1 MLLKLESTFRL
12 DCHKAAIWNRI
23 SELYLDVY
31 CSVTGFDFFLCQIH
45 KHRDSLFSK
54 KKKDFKRHSR
64 IYFPKDILF
73 VTIST
78 MLVSVVWDFLNQ
90 KESQN
95 KKYLLEMSTKKYI
108 HVHVYASNCM
118 ARFNAEFFCLNIFFL
133 QLLLWKA
140 CCVIILYFCL
150 PIHLQIDSQISHF
163 SMFFHS
169 AWLNKIFRFLHSKSN
184 HVVTRI

>member
-1 MLLKLESTFRL
+1 MLKLESTFRL

-54 KKKDFKRHSR
+54 NKNDFKRHSR

-95 KKYLLEMSTKKYI
+95 KKYLLEMNTKKYI
-108 HVHVYASNCM
+108 HVHVYTSNCM
-118 ARFNAEFFCLNIFFL
+118 ARFNAIFFGLNIFFFYNYCFEKL
-133 QLLLWKA
+133 VAL
-140 CCVIILYFCL
+140 
-150 PIHLQIDSQISHF
+150 
-163 SMFFHS
+163 
-169 AWLNKIFRFLHSKSN
+169 
-184 HVVTRI
+184 

>member
-1 MLLKLESTFRL
+1 MLESTFRL
-12 DCHKAAIWNRI
+12 DCHKAAIWNQI

-54 KKKDFKRHSR
+54 KNNDFKRHSR

-73 VTIST
+73 VTIFT
-78 MLVSVVWDFLNQ
+78 MLVSVVWDLLNQ

-95 KKYLLEMSTKKYI
+95 KKNICLKWIPKNIYMYMYTLQTVWPDSMQYFSFFKYL
-108 HVHVYASNCM
+108 
-118 ARFNAEFFCLNIFFL
+118 FL

-140 CCVIILYFCL
+140 CCVTFLYFCL
-150 PIHLQIDSQISHF
+150 PLHL
-163 SMFFHS
+163 
-169 AWLNKIFRFLHSKSN
+169 
-184 HVVTRI
+184 

>member
-1 MLLKLESTFRL
+1 MLESTFRL

-54 KKKDFKRHSR
+54 KKNDFKRHSR

-73 VTIST
+73 VTIFT

-95 KKYLLEMSTKKYI
+95 KKKIFAWNEYQKIYTCTCI
-108 HVHVYASNCM
+108 HFKLYGPIQCNI
-118 ARFNAEFFCLNIFFL
+118 FLFLNIFFL

-140 CCVIILYFCL
+140 CCVTFLYFCL
-150 PIHLQIDSQISHF
+150 PLHL
-163 SMFFHS
+163 
-169 AWLNKIFRFLHSKSN
+169 
-184 HVVTRI
+184 